1 MKIKN
6 KILNP
11 YYLIKKEYNKLLEKL
26 NEIAFFANRAKNSAS
41 VYLGNNT
48 ALTYLYNG
56 QKIYVDTRDIS
67 VAPHLLLSGEWEM
80 DITFQW
86 INLLREYNPKYVFDL
101 GANSGYFG
109 MLAAAELSLAEIHF
123 FEANPR
129 LSELILK
136 SIAIN
141 GISSRSK
148 VINKCISSK
157 DDQLLELAIPDAFF
171 GSASFDQRLIASVS
185 NRDDVKHI
193 SKIMVPTLS
202 LDAYCAKIGV
212 IPEFLKIDVE
222 GFEYEVFLGSEASFR
237 HPNCRCIFMEY
248 TPNAYPPNFISFI
261 KSIFP
266 VVRIIQAGKLKNLDR
281 IELLDETGDWGML
294 VLTKT
299 S

>member
-1 MKIKN
+1 M
-6 KILNP
+6 LNP
-11 YYLIKKEYNKLLEKL
+11 CYQLKKEYRKLLEKL
-26 NEIAFFANRAKNSAS
+26 DEIAFFANRAKNSAS

-48 ALTYLYNG
+48 ALTMLYNG

-80 DITFQW
+80 DITFHW
-86 INLLREYNPKYVFDL
+86 INLLREYSPKIVFDL

-109 MLAAAELSLAEIHF
+109 ILAAAELSLAEIHF

-141 GISSRSK
+141 GINTRSK
-148 VINKCISSK
+148 VVNKCISSR
-157 DDQLLELAIPDAFF
+157 DDELLELAIPDSFF

-185 NRDDVKHI
+185 NRDDVKCI

-202 LDAYCAKIGV
+202 LDAYCSKMGV

-222 GFEYEVFLGSEASFR
+222 GFEYEVFLGAEASFK
-237 HPNCRCIFMEY
+237 HPSCRCIFMEY
-248 TPNAYPPNFISFI
+248 TPNAYPAKFISLI

-266 VVRIIQAGKLKNLDR
+266 VVRIIQGDSLKNLER
-281 IELLDETGDWGML
+281 IESLDESGDWEML
-294 VLTKT
+294 VLTKVN
-299 S
+299 

>member
-6 KILNP
+6 KMLNP
-11 YYLIKKEYNKLLEKL
+11 CYQLKKEYRKLLEKL
-26 NEIAFFANRAKNSAS
+26 DEIAFFANRAKNSAS

-48 ALTYLYNG
+48 ALTMLYNG

-80 DITFQW
+80 DITFHW
-86 INLLREYNPKYVFDL
+86 INLLREYSPKIVFDL

-109 MLAAAELSLAEIHF
+109 ILAAAELSLAEIHF

-141 GISSRSK
+141 GINTRSK
-148 VINKCISSK
+148 VVNKCISSR
-157 DDQLLELAIPDAFF
+157 DDELLELAIPDSFF

-185 NRDDVKHI
+185 NRDDVKCI

-202 LDAYCAKIGV
+202 LDAYCSKMGV

-222 GFEYEVFLGSEASFR
+222 GFEYEVFLGAEASFK
-237 HPNCRCIFMEY
+237 HPSCRCIFMEY
-248 TPNAYPPNFISFI
+248 TPNAYPAKFISLI

-266 VVRIIQAGKLKNLDR
+266 VVRIIQGDSLKNLER
-281 IELLDETGDWGML
+281 IESLDESGDWEML
-294 VLTKT
+294 VLTKVN
-299 S
+299 